1 VTGTSTRHAQSANIA
16 PTASGMTA
24 LTTGRGPALILVHGA
39 LGDYRQWDPMAER
52 LRPHFR
58 VVAISRRFHWP
69 NDPPAQ
75 TDGYTVESQRD
86 DLLALMQSIAEPVHL
101 VGHSYGAVVVLAAAL
116 AEPVRVRT
124 LTLIEPPLP
133 SLFPVSA
140 AGLAEEN
147 SSRAAM
153 ATALRAQVDAG
164 DHEAATST
172 LFDWIQGGAG
182 GFAALPEASRHQ
194 LLENARTIGPPYA
207 KPAPGFVCSQLARL
221 AMPTLVLNG
230 ADTRPFY
237 LRSGQAVA
245 ACIPGSRSGVVPA
258 ARHMVM
264 VENPRATAAAIL
276 DFLVPARRRS

>member
-1 VTGTSTRHAQSANIA
+1 MA
-16 PTASGMTA
+16 PATSGMTA
-24 LTTGRGPALILVHGA
+24 FATGQGHTIVLVHGA

-75 TDGYTVESQRD
+75 TASYTVEGQRD
-86 DLLALMQSIAEPVHL
+86 DLLALMQSLAEPVHL

-116 AEPVRVRT
+116 AEPVRLRT

-153 ATALRAQVDAG
+153 VATLRAQVDAG
-164 DHEAATST
+164 DHDAATST

-194 LLENARTIGPPYA
+194 LLENATTIGPTYA
-207 KPAPGFVCSQLARL
+207 KPPPAFACSQLARL
-221 AMPTLVLNG
+221 PMPTLVLNG

-245 ACIPGSRSGVVPA
+245 TCVPGSRSGVVPD

-264 VENPRATAAAIL
+264 VENPHATAAAIL
-276 DFLVPARRRS
+276 DFLIPAPRRS